1 MSGTN
6 YEYLLEEYL
15 NYNYSDKVDPNDIRK
30 IDCNKNKK
38 EQEDNF
44 EVPF

>member
-15 NYNYSDKVDPNDIRK
+15 NYHYFNKSDPNEIQ
-30 IDCNKNKK
+30 KNGCEEKT
-38 EQEDNF
+38 EDYDF